1 MSKKNQRQLH
11 VLSQSETTFSTR
23 QQARIIRSE
32 ALQMIEAANEFTT
45 NTRRVNRRSAFRV
58 VSRSLH
64 SSEGLPFSVRKHQ
77 ALTELSNYIALA
89 KHNKVV
95 GLTAFNTDLLPLTH
109 PRSTRAHSMT
119 ASAMI
124 RTHVKWVTDDP
135 RITNEDAKALI
146 ASAMLA
152 PANSPEKLYAITRLE
167 NLPQGHVPLEA
178 LTAAYGGGNSAAA
191 KRARVALQL
200 RDRIGRWVE
209 MFGGLGIKVKRRDG
223 STASLTG
230 RAIGQNIFSP
240 QLADVELGDGRIVAM
255 PIRQARGG
263 NFLASD
269 EAKKDGFTRAGSTAD
284 DIDDPII
291 DEADLTFMESPS
303 SFEKDER
310 GSKQGTTKYTDQA
323 YDVVKF
329 DDNKRALTDLT
340 ETNKRRADQDL
351 DDAAVDKQGE
361 TDPDSGKQFWDP
373 EKPIYAVSRRGGTPF
388 AYTQN
393 WNDAQQRIQA
403 DQRFL
408 DEEEGRTPLARI
420 TQDDNTPEDETPL
433 VDQQDKFKK
442 EEIARLS
449 EPEAPAGASPEF
461 KYKVP
466 EDTYEI
472 TNPTA
477 PYRSVSEY
485 DDPAS
490 LANMFQGDELVEG
503 LDDALDTGL
512 GRLTFPDGTDSDGEP
527 TGGEQEVPAEAILKA
542 IDEKGGD
549 AELALAQAYDK
560 RLGTNENEDALSAQ
574 READKEG
581 KIGEPKKLGE
591 VFDEVT
597 KAPEPEAPAEEE
609 TPVAEIPEFT
619 EDAEPS
625 KLPALL
631 DGLTEEE
638 KADFQ
643 KNGDYTPYLPKDGP
657 VEWPEGSTPP
667 QDRILSEEERKQALE
682 LANSELSDDDLIE
695 SYNGAVKNLF
705 DENGS
710 APFGIEDENNEVQT
724 VQIPSEVLRDAI
736 KLRDYN
742 MDEVNGAVL
751 NGAYDPVEEKDPIKF
766 KKNKETGRMEHD
778 LGDNA
783 VVTYGKDE
791 SGNWSADA
799 TRYSPDG
806 GVDAEENYP
815 AKNKAEARQIAE
827 DVINSY
833 KETQDIIDP
842 DDLPEQP
849 VTEEEEPVAEI
860 PTPKV
865 PADGKGSKSGKDPI
879 KEGWTVD
886 EWLTSVSKDERF
898 HEMLAKNKD
907 FTRLAAFFNDPTFNS
922 PLLSDYQDKEM
933 EGFESGDEVS
943 AIDMG
948 EYGFEPGPSGRV
960 QYALD
965 LLQDPTMSIR
975 GGFKDWKT
983 GERSNE
989 NVRNILK
996 AADDQLGLAKED
1008 LDETDVI
1015 ENKAIDS
1022 VRATLAKEI
1031 AKLDKQ
1037 IEKDN
1042 KKAEEDAIAPQVS
1055 YKLTGDRLDLRSGK
1069 KAPFRVQEVKDF
1081 LDDNGFDWNPDAKAE
1096 TKSGMDEASAK
1107 KFLRDLRDKF
1117 GIDLLPREGQPPID
1131 LDSKD
1136 EVIEAP
1142 ATPKAPSVKP
1152 KEKSLKE
1159 REDEEFSKFLPLPE
1173 TLPEGWEKDEERGY
1187 NEVYYQRS
1195 VENENGDRIS
1205 GTYSKD
1211 GSREPYWTVSADF
1224 ESTESFKSF
1233 EDALDFYNKNSGKEE
1248 ITPEAPEVSPE
1259 ETKPTEE
1266 VKEPKVKIKEAT
1278 FDPENPASQEYA
1290 KETLKKLVEDRML
1303 INEEIKNAEA
1313 NGLTPE
1319 EFDALV
1325 EMRDEMNEKI
1335 DQIVNEVP
1343 TDALTSDNDISR
1355 AKKEKDEEP
1364 KDQDTKED
1372 PTAKKSKRELKKEAK
1387 RRKELILKMIFT
1399 EFGPGA
1405 LNLENPDRAKIREFT
1420 DILDTLTTAELEQI
1434 GDRLNEELGW
1444 NFFRSKK
1451 PLPKEGD
1458 VIIES
1463 EGEPSEEP
1471 EVEEDIVDADVVPE
1485 PEPELTPEEAEEAER
1500 QRRLKEIRDRKKRER
1515 EDKLLEEDEKERKK
1529 KDGEE
1534 PTPTT
1539 PTTPENPATPAEKPA
1554 EGQSKK
1560 NPAKLV
1566 VGEEVNIPDVGWR
1579 KVVKV
1584 IKVQR
1589 GSDKASKKDT
1599 ISWRVVYEDENG
1611 EQGSWETSTAWYD
1624 QPDNK
1629 LEVRPASDGSE
1640 KKGPA
1645 YTGETENRNGGGS
1658 TYKPSP
1664 LPDWI
1669 EKPSEEPAVAVTP
1682 RISTA
1687 RTTDLKAGDVM
1698 TKDFFTVTNV
1708 EQGFE
1713 KKRDG
1718 EMVPASRVTG
1728 YYPGGVEQS
1737 SKLWADDV
1745 LFDIYRDV
1753 TPPAKGDLPEL
1764 NQPKMGDYGKL
1775 TKING
1780 EWELKDPAAQ
1790 KQFEQDVEKY
1800 QEQLSTQKAL
1810 WKAPDLEAPVK
1821 EFTSENTLHVVNG
1834 LGKDLKPND
1843 IAFRRDE
1850 NGELSEFF
1858 VIEEVLPGTVMV
1870 PRADGKPAE
1879 EKVQIRGYYPGHESQ
1894 VKSWKTGTSVEV
1906 LRGEQA
1912 ANIPAKG
1919 DKPAIDS
1926 IEPGTLKG
1934 QAYKDKNAEISAA
1947 RKEAGKA
1954 YTPDLTASD
1963 IPAVLVEK
1971 PNSFSR
1977 GNRPAFF
1984 GKAAELANLK
1994 DGKAISDALKGKR
2007 VVYFDFETV
2016 GTGKFDND
2024 NPDAPIQVAASV
2036 WEGGEKVGEINLF
2049 INPGEPL
2056 GDYYYKTDAD
2066 GNKVLDPE
2074 KLLSFDGQTVDDAFL
2089 ATQPSI
2095 EDQLRAFAEF
2105 AGQDAI
2111 FVAHNAEF
2119 DTNTF
2124 EKWAKKFG
2132 IDYNMDGVIDTLE
2145 LAKSMTPKGN
2155 KLGQV
2160 AKRYGIEKTDEEWHD
2175 ARTDSEVL
2183 PAILE
2188 GLLGDMKP
2196 DNREFDA
2203 ATRLAEFEAK
2213 RSSYNEKLEAF
2224 KKQEA
2229 ELAMAEAVKRGMSGE
2244 QVSVDEMLGKTKT
2257 TSGFGSEGS
2266 TDSAEEY
2273 AYESIFGGKINN
2285 TWVEDDENT
2294 FVVDE
2299 GGATVGD
2306 IKIGDFVPA
2315 LEGGYHEVIDLQQ
2328 DPEDPNGT
2336 IVIRKIVLS
2345 GDLYST
2351 RVTDKRSP
2359 GVGWSNGKVLSGT
2372 LRRRNELAGKTP
2384 AEIRDILSKPI
2395 EVDAIPVVKDKTPT
2409 PKGKKSITP
2418 EETQSVVSDA
2428 IETITSGA
2436 KSDATVEE
2444 AVKGLPLDDT
2454 VKSVVLADRP
2464 DASINHLSADGVALK
2479 VGDRV
2484 RGTKHG
2490 RMGEVRALLTTYGPR
2505 GYKNYVKVKFDDAE
2519 KRENIS
2525 AGSLQIIN
2533 PDDGSGFFTDPTPPA
2548 TGEPVDPNTSSKSEE
2563 ELSSLLDGQAPEDTP
2578 SVEIPEEPV
2587 VTDREA
2593 RIAQHKLDEEKRMKR
2608 ALELNYRQ
2616 VSPDALQALTA
2627 AVGDNAEFDKGY
2639 KATVTGFMPNLSTGE
2654 PLDTS
2659 FTFIKPSAKDVMYY
2673 DLYEPDDILVRTGP
2687 SSLAAIIKSDGK
2699 ILYFDYPAA
2708 PNWKFSVYS
2717 LDINNAIENPNAI
2730 KTPLGKNPDLQKMGM
2745 ISLNREIPVEYT
2757 GSPDDG
2763 PDPDFVADSPD
2774 AEPKGIKPTKQ
2785 QQAVIDAVVAGKD
2798 VIVQALAGTGKTST
2812 LKMAARAIAEK
2823 DPDKKILY
2831 IAFNK
2836 AVAAELNA
2844 DPDRPSN
2851 MIARTNTA
2859 VAWHHS
2865 PTWMQKRSFDK
2876 TGIGLPSDVADHLE
2890 IGPVK
2895 VTEIKKDGTKVEAT
2909 LSSRDVVAVVRQAVT
2924 IFAQGVDEKIM
2935 PKHFTDNF
2943 VDIPEVLIDYAN
2955 RWWDDISSPKGK
2967 LAMNQSY
2974 PEKYVQLNGI
2984 DVSMSPNEKGSNP
2997 ETMIPAADIIFFDE
3011 AQDINDVT
3019 GDWVR
3024 KQKMQKVFVGDG
3036 NQSIYGFR
3044 GAKDQLD
3051 TLEGADKLQIT
3062 ESFRFGPNIA
3072 APANRFLAVAG
3083 KSERVIGAGKDQGKV
3098 VENLDEMPDPDV
3110 VLVRTRGGGFKAMLE
3125 YLDQGKTVGIS
3136 QSTKTDLEE
3145 VIETATWL
3153 MNGKTG
3159 KKPQKYNA
3167 ELGMYESWEEVGTL
3181 VKEGKARSVKAFYDL
3196 VNQNGIGN
3204 IRDILSRVI
3213 VEREEDEASKAARKS
3228 YVPIKIDEAVDGS
3241 AGDLGSGLKYEV
3253 NGDIVVIKGFV
3264 TPDLREKLRGVGVV
3278 ARKTGKQITD
3288 KKTGKLKDEWVTDKA
3303 VEDDLERTDLLNKIK
3318 KAMSGIIDSASADVV
3333 VTTAHKSKGLQWDK
3347 VRIYDDFW
3355 GPRFN
3360 KETGEIDMPAPE
3372 ELRLA
3377 YVAITRAQK
3386 EVYLGP
3392 LTWVNEYTDEKD
3404 EQASFSIEAM
3414 NNIEVDPISVTPEEF
3429 DNEVQETA
3437 KNVDPATQKIADA
3450 IIAALENGTAP
3461 WRKPWTGGGF
3471 IPTSVATG
3479 KMYEGTNILVLWA
3492 AQERNGWTDNR
3503 WLTYKQ
3509 AEKLGGNI
3517 KRGEK
3522 ATSIIHWTPKFK
3534 KVEQPD
3540 GTTKEVFIYTP
3551 PKIINVFNVEQ
3562 AEGIDLP
3569 PLVKGE
3575 PIPVSQ
3581 AEQTLLDTYK
3591 GRPEIFYK
3599 SQDSAYYT
3607 PVTDTI
3613 HLPLREQFSA
3623 EQDMFETLVHEL
3635 AHSTGHSSRVNRK
3648 DLQDNYGNHKASRGE
3663 EELIAEISVA
3673 LVAARLGVEIDFG
3686 NVAAYAQSWLPAVR
3700 NDPTMIIKAAKQA
3713 QKAVDHMLGK
3723 QEEPA
3728 KVDEEGNPAEPVGE
3742 GVGSEGLTGEEI
3754 SPTEDS
3760 TSKPNSRGYIRS
3772 EINPTD
3778 LKVGDRLD
3786 ISGKTRVAAIKIEED
3801 KVLVSTKTIGSRGG
3815 GFESFDKN
3823 KKIYVWRKE
3832 DSVGSEG
3839 KTGDEIAEDAGLKP
3853 ESTPEPN
3860 VGEQGKTG
3868 EEIAQEDD
3876 IKSAGIKGG
3885 HDLSPREAF
3894 TKAVNRSD
3902 RDVKKV
3908 YGAEEIYQP
3917 QLQRDMERPVAPE
3930 REDFPDRE
3938 SYIAAHK
3945 KYSKDFDSYYLERSR
3960 NIQSSIGEKHLNGS
3974 PKGVQ
3979 NYVKDIITADW
3990 FVEAFG
3996 DGGQLG
4002 RPPVTLFTG
4011 KSYGGKYTYGFKN
4024 GAFISSLKINRLL
4037 SKSEP
4042 NILHEIAHF
4051 ATAISVAEGHDAHG
4065 VEYRMNYIFITNKVL
4080 GREAAESLRESYR
4093 KANLNVG

>member
-1 MSKKNQRQLH
+1 
-11 VLSQSETTFSTR
+11 
-23 QQARIIRSE
+23 
-32 ALQMIEAANEFTT
+32 MIEAANEFTT

-77 ALTELSNYIALA
+77 ALTELSNYISLA

-109 PRSTRAHSMT
+109 PRSTREHSMT

-124 RTHVKWVTDDP
+124 RTHVQWVTDDP

-167 NLPQGHVPLEA
+167 NLPQGHVPLDA

-223 STASLTG
+223 STQSLSG
-230 RAIGQNIFSP
+230 RAVGQNIFSP
-240 QLADVELGDGRIVAM
+240 QLADVELEDGRIVAM
-255 PIRQARGG
+255 PIRQARGS
-263 NFLASD
+263 NFLPSPA
-269 EAKKDGFTRAGSTAD
+269 AKKDGFTPAGSSAD
-284 DIDDPII
+284 DMDDPII

-303 SFEKDER
+303 SFDKDER

-329 DDNKRALTDLT
+329 DDNKRALADLT
-340 ETNKRRADQDL
+340 ETNKLRAERDL

-361 TDPDSGKQFWDP
+361 TDAESGKQFWDP

-393 WNDAQQRIQA
+393 WNDAQKRIQA

-442 EEIARLS
+442 EEIARL
-449 EPEAPAGASPEF
+449 PESKTTKAPSDF

-466 EDTYEI
+466 EDTYEVSD
-472 TNPTA
+472 PTA

-490 LANMFQGDELVEG
+490 LANMFQGDELIEG

-560 RLGTNENEDALSAQ
+560 RLGTNENEDALAAQ
-574 READKEG
+574 READREG

-597 KAPEPEAPAEEE
+597 KAPEPEAPAEEK
-609 TPVAEIPEFT
+609 TPVAELPEIT

-667 QDRILSEEERKQALE
+667 QDRILSEEERKQALD

-710 APFGIEDENNEVQT
+710 APFGVEDENNEVQT

-751 NGAYDPVEEKDPIKF
+751 NGAYDPVEEKAPIKF
-766 KKNKETGRMEHD
+766 KKNKETGRMEYD
-778 LGDNA
+778 IDNNTI
-783 VVTYGKDE
+783 VSYGKDE
-791 SGNWSADA
+791 DGNWSADA
-799 TRYSPDG
+799 VRLSPDRG
-806 GVDAEENYP
+806 IDAEENYP

-849 VTEEEEPVAEI
+849 ETEEEEPVADT
-860 PTPKV
+860 PTSEV

-898 HEMLAKNKD
+898 HEMLTKNKD

-975 GGFKDWKT
+975 GGFKDWQT

-996 AADDQLGLAKED
+996 AADEQLGLAKDD
-1008 LDETDVI
+1008 LDDTDVF

-1037 IEKDN
+1037 IEKDK

-1055 YKLTGDRLDLRSGK
+1055 YKLRGDRLELRSGK
-1069 KAPFRVQEVKDF
+1069 KAPFRRQDVKDF

-1107 KFLRDLRDKF
+1107 KFLRELRDKF

-1136 EVIEAP
+1136 ESVETRTAP
-1142 ATPKAPSVKP
+1142 KTPEGEEVAPETTDVAGP
-1152 KEKSLKE
+1152 EI
-1159 REDEEFSKFLPLPE
+1159 SKDKTDIADALPD
-1173 TLPEGWEKDEERGY
+1173 TLPEGWSKDPESATLAKNEDGTILDLVDQPGAKYWFLIGDGLDQTVEFNSPQEAFDYYEKNLKGKPASEFPEGTPADTTPVDEAPKDNKKLPKDLKPGD
-1187 NEVYYQRS
+1187 EVYIPGVGWRRVTS
-1195 VENENGDRIS
+1195 VSERTFDDKNKPSIWIVNYTDGNPYYPET
-1205 GTYSKD
+1205 GTWKTMKGWLNDD
-1211 GSREPYWTVSADF
+1211 GTEVDETLFTREPVGIPDEPTP
-1224 ESTESFKSF
+1224 
-1233 EDALDFYNKNSGKEE
+1233 SGNQR
-1248 ITPEAPEVSPE
+1248 IGGEAPEGA
-1259 ETKPTEE
+1259 
-1266 VKEPKVKIKEAT
+1266 KEPKVKIKEAT

-1290 KETLKKLVEDRML
+1290 KETLKQLVEDRK
-1303 INEEIKNAEA
+1303 IANEAIKNAEA

-1335 DQIVNEVP
+1335 DKIVNEVP

-1364 KDQDTKED
+1364 EDQDTKED
-1372 PTAKKSKRELKKEAK
+1372 PTSKKSKRELKKEAK

-1405 LNLENPDRAKIREFT
+1405 LELENPDRSTIKAFT
-1420 DILDTLTTAELEQI
+1420 DILDSLTTEELEEI
-1434 GDRLNEELGW
+1434 GRRLNEELGW

-1451 PLPKEGD
+1451 GPSKPGD
-1458 VIIES
+1458 VTVES
-1463 EGEPSEEP
+1463 EGTPSDQTKP
-1471 EVEEDIVDADVVPE
+1471 EADIVDAEVVPDS
-1485 PEPELTPEEAEEAER
+1485 PEV
-1500 QRRLKEIRDRKKRER
+1500 KED
-1515 EDKLLEEDEKERKK
+1515 
-1529 KDGEE
+1529 
-1534 PTPTT
+1534 PTT
-1539 PTTPENPATPAEKPA
+1539 TESEQTSSATNESDIEDA
-1554 EGQSKK
+1554 
-1560 NPAKLV
+1560 V
-1566 VGEEVNIPDVGWR
+1566 V
-1579 KVVKV
+1579 
-1584 IKVQR
+1584 
-1589 GSDKASKKDT
+1589 
-1599 ISWRVVYEDENG
+1599 
-1611 EQGSWETSTAWYD
+1611 
-1624 QPDNK
+1624 
-1629 LEVRPASDGSE
+1629 
-1640 KKGPA
+1640 
-1645 YTGETENRNGGGS
+1645 
-1658 TYKPSP
+1658 
-1664 LPDWI
+1664 
-1669 EKPSEEPAVAVTP
+1669 VTNP
-1682 RISTA
+1682 RIATA
-1687 RTTDLKAGDVM
+1687 KTTDLKPGDVM

-1708 EQGFE
+1708 EEGFE
-1713 KKRDG
+1713 KKRNG
-1718 EMVPASRVTG
+1718 EMVPASRVSG

-1745 LFDIYRDV
+1745 LFDVYRDV

-1775 TKING
+1775 TKVNG
-1780 EWELKDPAAQ
+1780 DWELKDPSEQ
-1790 KQFEQDVEKY
+1790 KQFEQDMEKY
-1800 QEQLSTQKAL
+1800 QEQLATQKAL
-1810 WKAPDLEAPVK
+1810 WNAPEVEPTVK
-1821 EFTSENTLHVVNG
+1821 EFTPENTLHVVNA

-1906 LRGEQA
+1906 LRGEKA
-1912 ANIPAKG
+1912 ENIPAKG

-1963 IPAVLVEK
+1963 IPSVLVEK
-1971 PNSFSR
+1971 PNSYNR

-2056 GDYYYKTDAD
+2056 GDYYYKIDAD

-2196 DNREFDA
+2196 DNREFDP

-2257 TSGFGSEGS
+2257 TSTFGPEGS

-2285 TWVEDDENT
+2285 TWIEDDENT

-2299 GGATVGD
+2299 GAATVGD

-2315 LEGGYHEVIDLQQ
+2315 EGGGYHEVVDLIA

-2336 IVIRKIVLS
+2336 IVVRKIVSS
-2345 GDLYST
+2345 GELYST
-2351 RVTDKRSP
+2351 RVTEKKSP
-2359 GVGWSNGKVLSGT
+2359 GIGWSNGKVLKGT

-2384 AEIRDILSKPI
+2384 AEVKALASKP
-2395 EVDAIPVVKDKTPT
+2395 VVVAPEPTTKEKTPT

-2454 VKSVVLADRP
+2454 VKSAVLADRE

-2479 VGDRV
+2479 VGDKV
-2484 RGTKHG
+2484 RGTKTG
-2490 RMGEVRALLTTYGPR
+2490 RIGEVRALLTTYGPR
-2505 GYKNYVKVKFDDAE
+2505 GYKNYVKVKFDDAA

-2533 PDDGSGFFTDPTPPA
+2533 PDDGGGFFTDPTPPA
-2548 TGEPVDPNTSSKSEE
+2548 TGEPVDLNTSPKSEE

-2616 VSPDALQALTA
+2616 VSPEALQSLTA

-2639 KATVTGFMPNLSTGE
+2639 KVTVTGFMPNLSTGE

-2687 SSLAAIIKSDGK
+2687 SNLAAIIKSDGK

-2730 KTPLGKNPDLQKMGM
+2730 KLPLGEKPNLQKMGM
-2745 ISLNREIPVEYT
+2745 ISLDQEFPEDAT
-2757 GSPDDG
+2757 GSPDET
-2763 PDPDFVADSPD
+2763 PDPDFVADSAD

-2812 LKMAARAIAEK
+2812 LKMAAKAIAEK
-2823 DPDKKILY
+2823 DPEKTILY

-2844 DPDRPSN
+2844 DPDKPSN

-2865 PTWMQKRSFDK
+2865 PKWMQKRSFDK
-2876 TGIGLPSDVADHLE
+2876 TAIGLPTDVADHLGF
-2890 IGPVK
+2890 GPVK

-2909 LSSRDVVAVVRQAVT
+2909 LSSREVVAVVRQAVT
-2924 IFAQGVDEKIM
+2924 VFAQGADEKIM

-2943 VDIPEVLIDYAN
+2943 VDIPEVFIDYAN
-2955 RWWDDISSPKGK
+2955 RWWDDISSPNGK
-2967 LAMNQSY
+2967 LTMNQSY

-2984 DVSMSPNEKGSNP
+2984 DVSMSPNEAGSNP

-3011 AQDINDVT
+3011 AQDINDVS

-3083 KSERVIGAGKDQGKV
+3083 KSERVIGAGKDQGKI

-3125 YLDQGKTVGIS
+3125 YLEQGKTVGIS

-3145 VIETATWL
+3145 VIETASWL

-3181 VKEGKARSVKAFYDL
+3181 VREGKARSVKAFYDL

-3204 IRDILSRVI
+3204 IRDILSRVV

-3228 YVPIKIDEAVDGS
+3228 YVPIKIDDAVDGS

-3253 NGDIVVIKGFV
+3253 NGDTVVVKGFV

-3318 KAMSGIIDSASADVV
+3318 KAMSGIVDSASADVV

-3360 KETGEIDMPAPE
+3360 KETGEIDMPEPE

-3392 LTWVNEYTDEKD
+3392 LSWVNDFTSEED
-3404 EQASFSIEAM
+3404 EQAIAPSFTLQAMSKIET
-3414 NNIEVDPISVTPEEF
+3414 DPVPVTPEEF
-3429 DNEVQETA
+3429 GDEVQETA
-3437 KNVDPATQKIADA
+3437 KKLDAPTQKIADA
-3450 IIAALENGTAP
+3450 IIAALEAGTAP

-3471 IPTSVATG
+3471 LPTSVATG
-3479 KMYEGTNILVLWA
+3479 KMYEGTNVLVLWA
-3492 AQERNGWTDNR
+3492 AQERNGWSDSR

-3534 KVEQPD
+3534 DVKQPD
-3540 GTTKEVFIYTP
+3540 GTTEKVFVYTP

-3562 AEGIDLP
+3562 AEGINLP
-3569 PLVKGE
+3569 PLVKGD

-3591 GRPEIFYK
+3591 DRPEIFYK
-3599 SQDSAYYT
+3599 SQDSAYYS

-3613 HLPLREQFSA
+3613 HLPLREQFGA
-3623 EQDMFETLVHEL
+3623 EQDIFETLVHEL
-3635 AHSTGHSSRVNRK
+3635 AHSTGHTSRVNRK
-3648 DLQDNYGNHKASRGE
+3648 DLTDNYGTHKASRGE

-3686 NVAAYAQSWLPAVR
+3686 NVASYAKSWLGALKD
-3700 NDPTMIIKAAKQA
+3700 DPTMIIKAAKQA

-3728 KVDEEGNPAEPVGE
+3728 KVDEEGNPIEPVGE
-3742 GVGSEGLTGEEI
+3742 GVGSEG
-3754 SPTEDS
+3754 
-3760 TSKPNSRGYIRS
+3760 
-3772 EINPTD
+3772 
-3778 LKVGDRLD
+3778 
-3786 ISGKTRVAAIKIEED
+3786 
-3801 KVLVSTKTIGSRGG
+3801 
-3815 GFESFDKN
+3815 
-3823 KKIYVWRKE
+3823 
-3832 DSVGSEG
+3832 
-3839 KTGDEIAEDAGLKP
+3839 KTGDQIAEDAGLKP
-3853 ESTPEPN
+3853 ETTPEPN
-3860 VGEQGKTG
+3860 VGEEGTTG
-3868 EEIAQEDD
+3868 EELTATAKTPKNIDPNQTAEQ
-3876 IKSAGIKGG
+3876 IKFGSKMHTIW
-3885 HDLSPREAF
+3885 
-3894 TKAVNRSD
+3894 N
-3902 RDVKKV
+3902 DVT
-3908 YGAEEIYQP
+3908 Y
-3917 QLQRDMERPVAPE
+3917 DPE
-3930 REDFPDRE
+3930 RKSEWRIEGASGVMFQRIMEGQEVISDEAEVGKYVTDILTKYGYGDRVFNLSMATSDEFFAQHPEHSEVEAAVSRGMTDQLPD
-3938 SYIAAHK
+3938 SHPF
-3945 KYSKDFDSYYLERSR
+3945 KDKDLPVLLVRSR
-3960 NIQSSIGEKHLNGS
+3960 GTTKVAL
-3974 PKGVQ
+3974 
-3979 NYVKDIITADW
+3979 
-3990 FVEAFG
+3990 
-3996 DGGQLG
+3996 
-4002 RPPVTLFTG
+4002 
-4011 KSYGGKYTYGFKN
+4011 
-4024 GAFISSLKINRLL
+4024 
-4037 SKSEP
+4037 
-4042 NILHEIAHF
+4042 LHEIAHMMEANWKNPNGDDGHNAVWY
-4051 ATAISVAEGHDAHG
+4051 ATWIALLRSEGFTKQANILETVAGKLDEGDTG
-4065 VEYRMNYIFITNKVL
+4065 VI
-4080 GREAAESLRESYR
+4080 
-4093 KANLNVG
+4093 NL

>member
-1 MSKKNQRQLH
+1 MSKKKQKQLH
-11 VLSQSETTFSTR
+11 ILSQSETTYSTR
-23 QQARIIRSE
+23 QQARLIRNE

-58 VSRSLH
+58 ISRSLH

-119 ASAMI
+119 ASAMV
-124 RTHVKWVTDDP
+124 RTHIQWVIDDP

-152 PANSPEKLYAITRLE
+152 PANSPEKIYAITRLE

-223 STASLTG
+223 STSALTG
-230 RAIGQNIFSP
+230 RAVGQNIFSP
-240 QLADVELGDGRIVAM
+240 QLADVELEDGRIVAM
-255 PIRQARGG
+255 PIRQARGS
-263 NFLASD
+263 NFLPSPA
-269 EAKKDGFTRAGSTAD
+269 AKKDGFTPAGSTAD
-284 DIDDPII
+284 DMDDPII

-310 GSKQGTTKYTDQA
+310 GSAQGTTKYTDQA

-329 DDNKRALTDLT
+329 DDNKRALASLT

-442 EEIARLS
+442 EEIARLPES
-449 EPEAPAGASPEF
+449 ETTKAPSDF

-466 EDTYEI
+466 EDTYEVSD
-472 TNPTA
+472 PTA

-490 LANMFQGDELVEG
+490 LANMFQGDELIEG

-512 GRLTFPDGTDSDGEP
+512 GRLTFPDGTDPDGEP

-560 RLGTNENEDALSAQ
+560 RLGTTENEDALSAK
-574 READKEG
+574 READRGAKV
-581 KIGEPKKLGE
+581 GEPKKLGE

-597 KAPEPEAPAEEE
+597 KAPEPEAETPAEE
-609 TPVAEIPEFT
+609 TPVAELPEIT

-667 QDRILSEEERKQALE
+667 QDRILSEEERKQALD

-710 APFGIEDENNEVQT
+710 APFGVEDENNEVQT

-751 NGAYDPVEEKDPIKF
+751 NGAYDPVEEKAPIKF

-778 LGDNA
+778 LGNNA

-833 KETQDIIDP
+833 NETQEIIDP
-842 DDLPEQP
+842 ADVSEQP
-849 VTEEEEPVAEI
+849 TTEEEEPVAEI
-860 PTPKV
+860 PTAEV

-879 KEGWTVD
+879 KEGWTDD

-898 HEMLAKNKD
+898 HEMLRKNKD
-907 FTRLAAFFNDPTFNS
+907 FTRLAAFFNDPAFDS

-933 EGFESGDEVS
+933 EGFEAGSEVE
-943 AIDMG
+943 AIDLG
-948 EYGFEPGPSGRV
+948 EPGFEPGPSGRA
-960 QYALD
+960 QYAMDILE
-965 LLQDPTMSIR
+965 DPTRSAR
-975 GGFKDWKT
+975 AGFKDF
-983 GERSNE
+983 GSSERSAENE
-989 NVRNILK
+989 RNILK
-996 AADDQLGLAKED
+996 AADEQLDLAQKD
-1008 LDETDVI
+1008 LSESDVI

-1037 IEKDN
+1037 IEKDK
-1042 KKAEEDAIAPQVS
+1042 KKAEDDAIAPQVS
-1055 YKLTGDRLDLRSGK
+1055 YRLRGDRLELRSGK
-1069 KAPFRVQEVKDF
+1069 KAPFRMQEVKDF

-1142 ATPKAPSVKP
+1142 ATPKTPEGEDAAPDTTDVAGP
-1152 KEKSLKE
+1152 EV
-1159 REDEEFSKFLPLPE
+1159 SKDKTDIADALPD
-1173 TLPEGWEKDEERGY
+1173 TLPEGWSKDPESATLAK
-1187 NEVYYQRS
+1187 NEDGTILDLVDEPGAKYWFLLGGSLEQS
-1195 VENENGDRIS
+1195 VEFNSPQEAFDYYEKNMKGQPSPEVPEETPATADERTRDEKI
-1205 GTYSKD
+1205 KD
-1211 GSREPYWTVSADF
+1211 LLRERA
-1224 ESTESFKSF
+1224 ELG
-1233 EDALDFYNKNSGKEE
+1233 DALAKIQKELPGAE
-1248 ITPEAPEVSPE
+1248 PEDLIEALKENDRLLEELDAMGGEESPE
-1259 ETKPTEE
+1259 ETPAEESVDRTPSAEETVIQEAILDAMTEE
-1266 VKEPKVKIKEAT
+1266 GPTPTLSELIDKLKRKIKGDDKVVGPYGT
-1278 FDPENPASQEYA
+1278 RGDMISKLMFA
-1290 KETLKKLVEDRML
+1290 KWGAGFYKNESAYVKAQMIRYKSNLKQL
-1303 INEEIKNAEA
+1303 
-1313 NGLTPE
+1313 
-1319 EFDALV
+1319 
-1325 EMRDEMNEKI
+1325 
-1335 DQIVNEVP
+1335 
-1343 TDALTSDNDISR
+1343 S
-1355 AKKEKDEEP
+1355 DEE
-1364 KDQDTKED
+1364 
-1372 PTAKKSKRELKKEAK
+1372 
-1387 RRKELILKMIFT
+1387 LIAMVDDYYDEID
-1399 EFGPGA
+1399 A
-1405 LNLENPDRAKIREFT
+1405 
-1420 DILDTLTTAELEQI
+1420 
-1434 GDRLNEELGW
+1434 RL
-1444 NFFRSKK
+1444 
-1451 PLPKEGD
+1451 
-1458 VIIES
+1458 
-1463 EGEPSEEP
+1463 
-1471 EVEEDIVDADVVPE
+1471 
-1485 PEPELTPEEAEEAER
+1485 EAER
-1500 QRRLKEIRDRKKRER
+1500 EASRPNAPTILSPEEVAEQERKRRVKELRDKKRRER
-1515 EDKLLEEDEKERKK
+1515 EDKLIEEDDKAKEKEK
-1529 KDGEE
+1529 
-1534 PTPTT
+1534 PTPST
-1539 PTTPENPATPAEKPA
+1539 PTTPETPATPAEKPA

-1599 ISWRVVYEDENG
+1599 VSWRVVYEDENG
-1611 EQGSWETSTAWYD
+1611 EQGSWETSTDWYD
-1624 QPDNK
+1624 KPDNK

-1658 TYKPSP
+1658 TYKPST
-1664 LPDWI
+1664 LPDWV

-1682 RISTA
+1682 RITTA
-1687 RTTDLKAGDVM
+1687 KTTDLKAGDVL
-1698 TKDFFTVTNV
+1698 TKDFFTVTKV

-1718 EMVPASRVTG
+1718 EMVPASQVSG

-1775 TKING
+1775 TKVNG
-1780 EWELKDPAAQ
+1780 EWELRDPAAQ

-1810 WKAPDLEAPVK
+1810 WNAPDLEAPVK
-1821 EFTSENTLHVVNG
+1821 EFTSDNTLHVVNG

-1870 PRADGKPAE
+1870 ERADGKPAE

-1906 LRGEQA
+1906 LRGEKA
-1912 ANIPAKG
+1912 ENIPAKG

-1954 YTPDLTASD
+1954 YTPDLTASE
-1963 IPAVLVEK
+1963 IPAVLVER

-2095 EDQLRAFAEF
+2095 EEQLRAFAEF

-2257 TSGFGSEGS
+2257 TSTFGPEGS

-2336 IVIRKIVLS
+2336 IVIRKIVSS

-2533 PDDGSGFFTDPTPPA
+2533 PDDGSGFFTDPTTPA
-2548 TGEPVDPNTSSKSEE
+2548 TGEPVDPNTSPKSEE

-2730 KTPLGKNPDLQKMGM
+2730 KTPLGENPDLQKMGM
-2745 ISLNREIPVEYT
+2745 ISLNRELPVEYT

-2774 AEPKGIKPTKQ
+2774 AEPKGIKATKQ
-2785 QQAVIDAVVAGKD
+2785 QQAVIDAVVSGKD

-2812 LKMAARAIAEK
+2812 LKMAAKAIAEK
-2823 DPDKKILY
+2823 DPEKTILY

-2844 DPDRPSN
+2844 DPDKPSN

-2865 PTWMQKRSFDK
+2865 PKWMQKRSFDK
-2876 TGIGLPSDVADHLE
+2876 TAIGLPTDVADHLGF
-2890 IGPVK
+2890 GPVK

-2909 LSSRDVVAVVRQAVT
+2909 LSSREVVAVVRQAVT
-2924 IFAQGVDEKIM
+2924 VFAQGADEKIM

-2943 VDIPEVLIDYAN
+2943 VDIPEVFIDYAN
-2955 RWWDDISSPKGK
+2955 RWWDDISSPNGK
-2967 LAMNQSY
+2967 LTMNQSY

-2984 DVSMSPNEKGSNP
+2984 DVSMSPNEAGSNP

-3011 AQDINDVT
+3011 AQDINDVS

-3083 KSERVIGAGKDQGKV
+3083 KSERVIGAGKDQGKI

-3125 YLDQGKTVGIS
+3125 YLEQGKTVGIS

-3145 VIETATWL
+3145 VIETASWL

-3181 VKEGKARSVKAFYDL
+3181 VREGKARSVKAFYDL

-3204 IRDILSRVI
+3204 IRDILSRVV

-3228 YVPIKIDEAVDGS
+3228 YVPIKIDDAVDGS

-3253 NGDIVVIKGFV
+3253 NGDTVVVKGFV

-3318 KAMSGIIDSASADVV
+3318 KAMSGIVDSASADVV

-3360 KETGEIDMPAPE
+3360 KETGEIDMPEPE

-3562 AEGIDLP
+3562 AEGINLP

-3591 GRPEIFYK
+3591 DRPEIFYK

-3686 NVAAYAQSWLPAVR
+3686 NVAAYAQSWLPAVK

-3754 SPTEDS
+3754 SPTADS

-3772 EINPTD
+3772 EIDPTD

-3832 DSVGSEG
+3832 DGVGSEG

-3853 ESTPEPN
+3853 ETAPEPN
-3860 VGEQGKTG
+3860 IGEQGKTG

-3876 IKSAGIKGG
+3876 IKPAGIKGG
-3885 HDLSPREAF
+3885 HDLSPREVF
-3894 TKAVNRSD
+3894 DNNKSRSD
-3902 RDVKKV
+3902 LDVRKV
-3908 YGAEEIYQP
+3908 YGAEEVYQP
-3917 QLQRDMERPVAPE
+3917 QLQRKMKPPVAPK
-3930 REDFPDRE
+3930 RADFPDSA

-3945 KYSKDFDSYYLERSR
+3945 KYSKEYDDMYREISR
-3960 NIQSSIGEKHLNGS
+3960 NIQSPVGEKNLDGS
-3974 PKGVQ
+3974 KKGVQ

-3996 DGGQLG
+3996 DGGQMG
-4002 RPPVTLFTG
+4002 RPPVSLITS
-4011 KSYGGKYTYGFKN
+4011 KKQGGKYSYGFRN
-4024 GAFISSLKINRLL
+4024 GVYESSLKINSLL

-4051 ATAISVAEGHDAHG
+4051 ATAISMGEGFDAHG
-4065 VEYRMNYIFITNKVL
+4065 IEYRMNYIFITSKVL
-4080 GREAAESLRESYR
+4080 GREAAESLKESYR

>member
-1 MSKKNQRQLH
+1 
-11 VLSQSETTFSTR
+11 
-23 QQARIIRSE
+23 
-32 ALQMIEAANEFTT
+32 MIEAANEFTT

-109 PRSTRAHSMT
+109 PRSTREHSMT

-124 RTHVKWVTDDP
+124 RTHVQWVIDDP

-167 NLPQGHVPLEA
+167 NLPQGHVPLDA

-223 STASLTG
+223 STSSLTG

-303 SFEKDER
+303 SFDKDEK

-340 ETNKRRADQDL
+340 ETNKRRAEQDL

-361 TDPDSGKQFWDP
+361 TDAESGKQFWDP

-393 WNDAQQRIQA
+393 WSDAQQRIQT

-420 TQDDNTPEDETPL
+420 AQDDNTLEDETPL

-609 TPVAEIPEFT
+609 TPIAEIPEIT

-736 KLRDYN
+736 KLRDYS

-751 NGAYDPVEEKDPIKF
+751 NGAYDPVEEKAPIKF
-766 KKNKETGRMEHD
+766 KKNKETGRMESD
-778 LGDNA
+778 LGDNT

-806 GVDAEENYP
+806 GVDAEESYP
-815 AKNKAEARQIAE
+815 AKNKAEARQLAE

-833 KETQDIIDP
+833 NETQDIIDP
-842 DDLPEQP
+842 ADLPEQP
-849 VTEEEEPVAEI
+849 DTEEEEPVAEI
-860 PTPKV
+860 PTPET
-865 PADGKGSKSGKDPI
+865 PAEGKGSKLGKDPL
-879 KEGWTVD
+879 KEGWTAD

-898 HEMLAKNKD
+898 HEMLTKNKD

-1142 ATPKAPSVKP
+1142 ATPEAPSVKP

-1290 KETLKKLVEDRML
+1290 KETLKQLVEDRK
-1303 INEEIKNAEA
+1303 IVNEAIKNAEA

-1364 KDQDTKED
+1364 EDQDTKED
-1372 PTAKKSKRELKKEAK
+1372 PTSKKSKRELKKEAK

-1405 LNLENPDRAKIREFT
+1405 LELDNPDRSTIKAFT
-1420 DILDTLTTAELEQI
+1420 DILDSLTTEELEEI
-1434 GDRLNEELGW
+1434 GRRLNEELGW

-1451 PLPKEGD
+1451 GPSKPGD
-1458 VIIES
+1458 VTVES
-1463 EGEPSEEP
+1463 EGTPSDQTKP
-1471 EVEEDIVDADVVPE
+1471 EADIVDAEVVPDS
-1485 PEPELTPEEAEEAER
+1485 PEV
-1500 QRRLKEIRDRKKRER
+1500 KED
-1515 EDKLLEEDEKERKK
+1515 
-1529 KDGEE
+1529 
-1534 PTPTT
+1534 PTT
-1539 PTTPENPATPAEKPA
+1539 TESEQTPSATNESDIEDA
-1554 EGQSKK
+1554 
-1560 NPAKLV
+1560 V
-1566 VGEEVNIPDVGWR
+1566 V
-1579 KVVKV
+1579 
-1584 IKVQR
+1584 
-1589 GSDKASKKDT
+1589 
-1599 ISWRVVYEDENG
+1599 
-1611 EQGSWETSTAWYD
+1611 
-1624 QPDNK
+1624 
-1629 LEVRPASDGSE
+1629 
-1640 KKGPA
+1640 
-1645 YTGETENRNGGGS
+1645 
-1658 TYKPSP
+1658 
-1664 LPDWI
+1664 
-1669 EKPSEEPAVAVTP
+1669 VTNP
-1682 RISTA
+1682 RIATA
-1687 RTTDLKAGDVM
+1687 KTTDLKPGDVM

-1708 EQGFE
+1708 EEGFE
-1713 KKRDG
+1713 KKRNG

-1780 EWELKDPAAQ
+1780 EWELKDPAEQ
-1790 KQFEQDVEKY
+1790 KQFEQDMEKY

-1810 WKAPDLEAPVK
+1810 WNAPEVEPTVK
-1821 EFTSENTLHVVNG
+1821 EFTPENTLHVVNA

-1934 QAYKDKNAEISAA
+1934 QAYKDKNAEIAA
-1947 RKEAGKA
+1947 LRKEAGKA
-1954 YTPDLTASD
+1954 YTPDLTASE

-2049 INPGEPL
+2049 INPGESL
-2056 GDYYYKTDAD
+2056 GDYYYKTDED
-2066 GNKVLDPE
+2066 GNRVLDPE

-2196 DNREFDA
+2196 DNREFDP

-2273 AYESIFGGKINN
+2273 AYESIFGGKIND
-2285 TWVEDDENT
+2285 TWIEDDENT

-2315 LEGGYHEVIDLQQ
+2315 EGGGYHEVVDLLA

-2336 IVIRKIVLS
+2336 IVVRKIVS
-2345 GDLYST
+2345 TGELYST
-2351 RVTDKRSP
+2351 RVTEKKSP
-2359 GVGWSNGKVLSGT
+2359 GIGWSNGKVLKGT

-2384 AEIRDILSKPI
+2384 AEVKALASKP
-2395 EVDAIPVVKDKTPT
+2395 VVVAPEPKTKDKTPT

-2490 RMGEVRALLTTYGPR
+2490 RMGEVRAILTTYGPR

-2533 PDDGSGFFTDPTPPA
+2533 PDDGGGFFTDPTPPA
-2548 TGEPVDPNTSSKSEE
+2548 TGEPVNPNVGPKSEE

-2593 RIAQHKLDEEKRMKR
+2593 RIAQHKLDEERRMER

-2730 KTPLGKNPDLQKMGM
+2730 KIPLGENPNLQKMGM
-2745 ISLNREIPVEYT
+2745 ISLDQEFPEDAT

-2812 LKMAARAIAEK
+2812 LKMAAKAVAEK
-2823 DPDKKILY
+2823 DPDKTILY

-2844 DPDRPSN
+2844 DPDKPSN
-2851 MIARTNTA
+2851 MVARTNTQ

-2876 TGIGLPSDVADHLE
+2876 TSIGLPTEVADHLE

-2895 VTEIKKDGTKVEAT
+2895 VVEIKKDGTKVEAN
-2909 LSSRDVVAVVRQAVT
+2909 LSSREVVAVVRQAVT
-2924 IFAQGVDEKIM
+2924 AFAQSADEKIM
-2935 PKHFTDNF
+2935 PQHFTDNF
-2943 VDIPEVLIDYAN
+2943 VDIPEVFIDYAN
-2955 RWWDDISSPKGK
+2955 RWWDDISSPKGR
-2967 LAMNQSY
+2967 LSMNQSF

-2984 DVSMSPNEKGSNP
+2984 DVTMSPDSESTSPDKV
-2997 ETMIPAADIIFFDE
+2997 IPAADIIFFDE
-3011 AQDINDVT
+3011 AQDINDVA

-3024 KQKMQKVFVGDG
+3024 KQNVQKVFVGDG

-3051 TLEGADKLQIT
+3051 TLEGAEKLQIN

-3083 KSERVIGAGKDQGKV
+3083 KPEKVIGAGKDQGKV
-3098 VENLDEMPDPDV
+3098 VESLDEMPDPDA
-3110 VLVRTRGGGFKAMLE
+3110 VLVRTNGGGFKAMLE
-3125 YLDQGKTVGIS
+3125 YLEQGKIVGIS
-3136 QSTKTDLEE
+3136 QSTKTRLEE
-3145 VIETATWL
+3145 VIDTTSWL
-3153 MNGKTG
+3153 MGG
-3159 KKPQKYNA
+3159 KKGSKPAKYNA
-3167 ELGMYESWEEVGTL
+3167 EIGMYDSWEELSTAVR
-3181 VKEGKARSVKAFYDL
+3181 EGKARPVKAFYDL
-3196 VNQNGIGN
+3196 VTQNGMQS
-3204 IRDILSRVI
+3204 IREILDRVV
-3213 VEREEDEASKAARKS
+3213 VEREETAESKIALKN
-3228 YVPIKIDEAVDGS
+3228 YKPLTLDKVEDGS
-3241 AGDLGSGLKYEV
+3241 
-3253 NGDIVVIKGFV
+3253 
-3264 TPDLREKLRGVGVV
+3264 
-3278 ARKTGKQITD
+3278 
-3288 KKTGKLKDEWVTDKA
+3288 TGKLDSSVTYTIEGDDVVLTGFFKYNNEKLKEAGFKARKDADGNWAKDRRITI
-3303 VEDDLERTDLLNKIK
+3303 EDDLKKVDKLNQLKKILEGVIEPVK
-3318 KAMSGIIDSASADVV
+3318 ADVV
-3333 VTTAHKSKGLQWDK
+3333 ITTAHQSKGLQWDK

-3355 GPRFN
+3355 GPKFN

-3392 LTWVNEYTDEKD
+3392 LSWVNDYTSEED
-3404 EQASFSIEAM
+3404 EQAIAPSFTLQAM
-3414 NNIEVDPISVTPEEF
+3414 SDIKTDPVPVTPEEF

-3437 KNVDPATQKIADA
+3437 KKIDPATQKIADA
-3450 IIAALENGTAP
+3450 IIEALENGTAP

-3471 IPTSVATG
+3471 LPTSIATG
-3479 KMYEGTNILVLWA
+3479 KMYEGTNVLVLWA
-3492 AQERNGWTDNR
+3492 AQERNGWSDNR

-3534 KVEQPD
+3534 DVKQPD
-3540 GTTKEVFIYTP
+3540 GTTEKVFVYTP

-3562 AEGIDLP
+3562 AEGINLP

-3575 PIPVSQ
+3575 PVPVSQ
-3581 AEQTLLDTYK
+3581 GEQTLLDTYK
-3591 GRPEIFYK
+3591 DRPEIFYK
-3599 SQDSAYYT
+3599 SQDSAYYS

-3613 HLPLREQFSA
+3613 HLPLREQFGA
-3623 EQDMFETLVHEL
+3623 EQDIFETIVHEL
-3635 AHSTGHSSRVNRK
+3635 AHSTGHTSRVNRK
-3648 DLQDNYGNHKASRGE
+3648 DLTDNYGTHKASRGE

-3686 NVAAYAQSWLPAVR
+3686 NVASYAKSWLGALK
-3700 NDPTMIIKAAKQA
+3700 NDPQMIIKAAKQA

-3728 KVDEEGNPAEPVGE
+3728 KVDEEGNPVEPVGE
-3742 GVGSEGLTGEEI
+3742 G
-3754 SPTEDS
+3754 
-3760 TSKPNSRGYIRS
+3760 
-3772 EINPTD
+3772 
-3778 LKVGDRLD
+3778 
-3786 ISGKTRVAAIKIEED
+3786 
-3801 KVLVSTKTIGSRGG
+3801 
-3815 GFESFDKN
+3815 
-3823 KKIYVWRKE
+3823 
-3832 DSVGSEG
+3832 VGSEG

-3853 ESTPEPN
+3853 ETTPEAN
-3860 VGEQGKTG
+3860 VGEEGTTG
-3868 EEIAQEDD
+3868 EELTATAKTPKNIDPNITAEK
-3876 IKSAGIKGG
+3876 IKYGSKM
-3885 HDLSPREAF
+3885 H
-3894 TKAVNRSD
+3894 TVWN
-3902 RDVKKV
+3902 DVT
-3908 YGAEEIYQP
+3908 Y
-3917 QLQRDMERPVAPE
+3917 DPE
-3930 REDFPDRE
+3930 RKSDWRIEGGSGVMFKRIMENQEVISDEAEVGKYITDMLVKYGYGDRVFNLSMANSDKFFAENPEHNDVEAAVSRGTTESLPD
-3938 SYIAAHK
+3938 SHPF
-3945 KYSKDFDSYYLERSR
+3945 KDKDLPVVLVRSR
-3960 NIQSSIGEKHLNGS
+3960 GTTKVAL
-3974 PKGVQ
+3974 
-3979 NYVKDIITADW
+3979 
-3990 FVEAFG
+3990 
-3996 DGGQLG
+3996 
-4002 RPPVTLFTG
+4002 
-4011 KSYGGKYTYGFKN
+4011 
-4024 GAFISSLKINRLL
+4024 
-4037 SKSEP
+4037 
-4042 NILHEIAHF
+4042 LHEIAHLMEANWKNPNGDGGHNSVWY
-4051 ATAISVAEGHDAHG
+4051 ATWVALLRSEGFTKQANILEMAIGKLDEGDTG
-4065 VEYRMNYIFITNKVL
+4065 VINP
-4080 GREAAESLRESYR
+4080 
-4093 KANLNVG
+4093 